1 MTVGLAACSP
11 KKSDASKN
19 NTTSDGRIKIRFI
32 NGFTGGDGE
41 YMKKITDGFNKS
53 QNKYFVEELQEKDH
67 YTKFKADNFDLVV
80 MHVNNLTTYVKDGSL
95 REMNDIYDKAGIKI
109 GDFHPIAEKLVT
121 RDGKLYAIPL
131 DIHPLT
137 MFYNKKL
144 ISKAPENYEDLIK
157 INQELQSK
165 DKNLYAL
172 GVPNSGLVEFYML
185 TIAAQDGIKLDKDG
199 YLNFAQAEYAKSLMK
214 FHDMIWKDK
223 ISPEGLGLDGEFQS
237 FMKESKENATVQTA
251 IALTGPWFY
260 GAAKEKYGDD
270 LGIGTVPIL
279 GEKKAVYGNG
289 HTIAVSKTVT
299 DDKKI
304 EAIAEFFKYMY
315 KPENLINW
323 ADAGQAPLHKS
334 TMELVNKNK
343 DKYQLAYYNQQQF
356 DNFVQAP
363 DVYQFGEQIRYMNET
378 VFNKLV
384 STKNL
389 TEDELMIELKNAT
402 ELAKQ
407 VSGIK

>member
-1 MTVGLAACSP
+1 MNYKKILSLALTAAMTVGLAACSP
-11 KKSDASKN
+11 KKPDTSKN

-172 GVPNSGLVEFYML
+172 EFL
-185 TIAAQDGIKLDKDG
+185 IQD
-199 YLNFAQAEYAKSLMK
+199 
-214 FHDMIWKDK
+214 
-223 ISPEGLGLDGEFQS
+223 
-237 FMKESKENATVQTA
+237 
-251 IALTGPWFY
+251 
-260 GAAKEKYGDD
+260 
-270 LGIGTVPIL
+270 
-279 GEKKAVYGNG
+279 
-289 HTIAVSKTVT
+289 
-299 DDKKI
+299 
-304 EAIAEFFKYMY
+304 
-315 KPENLINW
+315 
-323 ADAGQAPLHKS
+323 
-334 TMELVNKNK
+334 
-343 DKYQLAYYNQQQF
+343 
-356 DNFVQAP
+356 
-363 DVYQFGEQIRYMNET
+363 
-378 VFNKLV
+378 
-384 STKNL
+384 
-389 TEDELMIELKNAT
+389 
-402 ELAKQ
+402 
-407 VSGIK
+407 